1 MSTHKGYALIAILAA
16 ATATGAIPAFAANE
30 LACPDC
36 IGDQGA
42 YDNLETYKK
51 LLPIVVW
58 TDKAVYDHQQM
69 VMVSGHIRDPN
80 PDMPVSIKVTG
91 PTGNVVKA
99 EQLTFDSNGDFET
112 QFTTASPLMT
122 QNGVYTISAQYGGAS
137 RASEVKIQLEG
148 EYMGTEIVPEFG
160 PIAAL
165 VLAIAIISIIAVS
178 AKTRLR
184 LMPKY

>member
-1 MSTHKGYALIAILAA
+1 MSNKGYALIAILAA
-16 ATATGAIPAFAANE
+16 AAATGAIPAFAANE

-36 IGDQGA
+36 PGED
-42 YDNLETYKK
+42 YTFDKLEAAKMS
-51 LLPIVVW
+51 LPMVIW
-58 TDKAVYDHQQM
+58 TDRAVYDHQQM
-69 VMVSGHIRDPN
+69 VMVNGHVKDPS
-80 PDMPVSIKVTG
+80 PDRQVSVKVTG
-91 PTGNVVKA
+91 PTGNVVKV

-112 QFTTASPLMT
+112 MFTTASPLMT

-137 RASEVKIQLEG
+137 RAYEVKVQLEG
-148 EYMGTEIVPEFG
+148 EYMGTEIIPEFG